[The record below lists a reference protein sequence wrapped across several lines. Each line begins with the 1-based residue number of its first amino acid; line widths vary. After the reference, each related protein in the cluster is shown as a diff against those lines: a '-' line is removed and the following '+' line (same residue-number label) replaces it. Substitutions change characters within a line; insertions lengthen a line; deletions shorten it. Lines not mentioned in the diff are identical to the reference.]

1 MSLKSDGSERGISTA
16 YKKQTL
22 VEIQILGSAS

>member
-1 MSLKSDGSERGISTA
+1 MSLKSDGSERGISTL

-22 VEIQILGSAS
+22 VEVLILGGAS

>member
-1 MSLKSDGSERGISTA
+1 VGDPL

-22 VEIQILGSAS
+22 VELSSRVDQALFLVMFVFI